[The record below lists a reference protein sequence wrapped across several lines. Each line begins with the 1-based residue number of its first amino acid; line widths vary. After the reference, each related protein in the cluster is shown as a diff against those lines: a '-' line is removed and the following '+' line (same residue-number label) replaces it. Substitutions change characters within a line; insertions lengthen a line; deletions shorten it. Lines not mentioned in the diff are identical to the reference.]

1 MKFLTMFYE
10 RSVDECEISTF
21 KLLEKNPKAKVLDLG
36 CWDGDLSL
44 KVAKIIDTKK
54 IYGIEIDPNKVK
66 EAKSKGV
73 IAFKEDLNKK
83 IPFKDNFFDVIIANQ
98 VIEHL
103 YNTDNFIEEI
113 YRVLKP
119 NGYVIISTNNLASW
133 HNLFAL
139 ILGYQPFPS
148 DISSYTNIGK
158 LIGLFKGDGKSW
170 SHLRIFTTHSLID
183 LLKFYKFNI
192 NKVVSV
198 GYYPF
203 PQILA
208 KFLSKLDK
216 IHSAYVT
223 VKATKPGNKK

>member
-1 MKFLTMFYE
+1 MKLLKMFYKGSVNESE
-10 RSVDECEISTF
+10 RSIY

-44 KVAKIIDTKK
+44 KVAKIIGTKK
-54 IYGIEIDPNKVK
+54 VYGIEIDPNKVK
-66 EAKSKGV
+66 EAKLKGV
-73 IAFKEDLNKK
+73 IAYEEDLNKK
-83 IPFKDNFFDVIIANQ
+83 ISFKNNFFDVVIASQ

-103 YNTDNFIEEI
+103 YDTDNFVEEI

-139 ILGYQPFPS
+139 VLGYQPFPS
-148 DISSYTNIGK
+148 DISKYTNIGK

-170 SHLRIFTTHSLID
+170 SHLRIFTTSSLID

-192 NKVVSV
+192 NKVVGV
-198 GYYPF
+198 GFYPF
-203 PQILA
+203 PQSLA
-208 KFLSKLDK
+208 NIISKIDK
-216 IHSAYVT
+216 IHCVYVI
-223 VKATKPGNKK
+223 VKATKPRK